1 MEMTGIV
8 TTIGGI
14 GKGAGRMGDV
24 ATGGVAGDTI
34 DVMIGATIE
43 VTTDATIE
51 VTTDATIEV
60 TTDAT
65 IEVTTDATIEVTT
78 DATSAT
84 RAVMCGIAAIAT
96 ISVTVTSGSSFTGCT
111 RGG

>member
-1 MEMTGIV
+1 
-8 TTIGGI
+8 
-14 GKGAGRMGDV
+14 MGDV

-51 VTTDATIEV
+51 VTTDATIGV
-60 TTDAT
+60 TTD
-65 IEVTTDATIEVTT
+65 V
-78 DATSAT
+78 TSAT

>member
-60 TTDAT
+60 TTD
-65 IEVTTDATIEVTT
+65 V
-78 DATSAT
+78 TSAT